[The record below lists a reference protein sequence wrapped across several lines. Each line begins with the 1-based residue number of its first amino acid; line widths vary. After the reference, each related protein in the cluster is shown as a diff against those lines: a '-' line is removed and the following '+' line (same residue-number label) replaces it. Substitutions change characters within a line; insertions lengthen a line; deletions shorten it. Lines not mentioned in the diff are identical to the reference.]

1 MSFVLSKTPGA
12 NQCAFPPLL
21 SGFDQLPDSAHVP
34 IKTVCALFGCSP
46 ATAWRRVLSGH
57 LVQPVRFGA
66 RSTRWCV
73 GDLRRS
79 LMSLSSA
86 KATK

>member
-1 MSFVLSKTPGA
+1 MNYTPGA
-12 NQCAFPPLL
+12 NQSAIPPLL

-79 LMSLSSA
+79 LMVLPSV

>member
-1 MSFVLSKTPGA
+1 MTTHGINTPGA
-12 NQCAFPPLL
+12 NHRAVYPLL

-34 IKTVCALFGCSP
+34 ITTVCALFGCSP
-46 ATAWRRVLSGH
+46 ATAWRRVRSGH

-79 LMSLSSA
+79 LMAVTSS
-86 KATK
+86 KEVK

>member
-1 MSFVLSKTPGA
+1 MNYTSGA
-12 NQCAFPPLL
+12 NQCAIPPLL

-79 LMSLSSA
+79 LMVMTAVKEA
-86 KATK
+86 K

>member
-1 MSFVLSKTPGA
+1 MRVVLSETPGA
-12 NQCAFPPLL
+12 HHRASNRLL

-34 IKTVCALFGCSP
+34 IHTVCALYGCSP
-46 ATAWRRVLSGH
+46 ATAWRRVRTGH
-57 LVQPVRFGA
+57 IVQPVKFGA

-79 LMSLSSA
+79 LMAVSSA
-86 KATK
+86 KGAK